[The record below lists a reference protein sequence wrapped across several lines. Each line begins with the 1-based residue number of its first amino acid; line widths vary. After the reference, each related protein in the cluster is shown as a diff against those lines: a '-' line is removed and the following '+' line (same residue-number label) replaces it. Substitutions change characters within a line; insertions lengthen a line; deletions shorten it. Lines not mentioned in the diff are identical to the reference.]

1 VGLQHLP
8 MRKRGWITGMVVSI
22 AVGLCGLAVF
32 AACRPFLLSLYQPAK
47 PCVTPAWEQPMLTAF
62 RGDPIWKAAP
72 PTFVA
77 DAPVT
82 GYGGFSRYC
91 DLVGEHR
98 PQYQVNIAGHY
109 RATSP
114 VLLADLRTIFG
125 PTALGSGWAA
135 IAEGDMENTG
145 CGLPYDGWNGCG
157 DTGLRY
163 CRTVAGVVSYLEIM
177 VQPVQPPGQTIP
189 IHIGL
194 VMSSHDELSSCPGPR
209 PARLSPT
216 PFITPS

>member
-1 VGLQHLP
+1 LLSVGLQHLP

-91 DLVGEHR
+91 DLVGSIGRNIKSTLPGTTAPPAPFCLPTCARSLAR
-98 PQYQVNIAGHY
+98 PPSGRDGQRSRKATWKIPGAACHTTDGTVVVTQVFVIAG
-109 RATSP
+109 RWQVSSLTLRSWFSRCSR
-114 VLLADLRTIFG
+114 LAKRFPSISD
-125 PTALGSGWAA
+125 W
-135 IAEGDMENTG
+135 
-145 CGLPYDGWNGCG
+145 
-157 DTGLRY
+157 
-163 CRTVAGVVSYLEIM
+163 
-177 VQPVQPPGQTIP
+177 
-189 IHIGL
+189 
-194 VMSSHDELSSCPGPR
+194 SCPR
-209 PARLSPT
+209 TTNSAPAQVHDPHA
-216 PFITPS
+216 